1 VFVVEMP
8 VNTTTVEDLYEHL
21 STSELLLCPPPAPR
35 KIYVHKKI
43 NVSSRVRRRLN
54 FDDMGDDDVVAATP
68 KKMRL
73 APAAELMLTR
83 PISII
88 TDTSGASSD
97 GELSDTSVP
106 SPTGPS
112 VEKTPTTNKFMN
124 KLSLKFD
131 DCTGDGLLLVDDG
144 GFTTPDKCVCK
155 SANMPVKV
163 KPSFK
168 RPLRL

>member
-1 VFVVEMP
+1 MP
-8 VNTTTVEDLYEHL
+8 VEDVYEQL
-21 STSELLLCPPPAPR
+21 STSLLCPPPAPR
-35 KIYVHKKI
+35 KVYVHKKI

-54 FDDMGDDDVVAATP
+54 FDDCDDDFVAATP

-73 APAAELMLTR
+73 APAADLIMSR
-83 PISII
+83 PISIVVPAEE
-88 TDTSGASSD
+88 TGASSD
-97 GELSDTSVP
+97 GELSDASIP

-112 VEKTPTTNKFMN
+112 VEKTPTTNRYMS

-131 DCTGDGLLLVDDG
+131 ECTEDGLLLVDDG

-155 SANMPVKV
+155 SVNMPVKV